1 MIRQSHRIIN
11 KRVPLLVGISD
22 TSITESIRLAEAAG
36 RFGAD
41 ALVSTPPFYF
51 MMDQTE
57 LAEYYESLVPRL
69 SLPLYLYNMPA
80 NTKINFDPQTIR
92 RIAENPRVVGF
103 KDSSGSAPI
112 CNR

>member
-1 MIRQSHRIIN
+1 L
-11 KRVPLLVGISD
+11 P
-22 TSITESIRLAEAAG
+22 RLQG
-36 RFGAD
+36 DFGAD

-103 KDSSGSAPI
+103 KDSSGSAPYLQQVMHEMR
-112 CNR
+112 NHDNFSFLWGRRR